1 MWGGQKDVQDLVR
14 GIRAHKK
21 EEANYIR
28 ECLQEIKEELKE
40 ENHQKKSLA
49 VQKLTYV
56 SVTHPPPKVMLVV
69 LTLKWNSCKCWAMTL
84 AGRPSTLL
92 R

>member
-56 SVTHPPPKVMLVV
+56 SVTPPPKG
-69 LTLKWNSCKCWAMTL
+69 NACCAN
-84 AGRPSTLL
+84 AR
-92 R
+92 